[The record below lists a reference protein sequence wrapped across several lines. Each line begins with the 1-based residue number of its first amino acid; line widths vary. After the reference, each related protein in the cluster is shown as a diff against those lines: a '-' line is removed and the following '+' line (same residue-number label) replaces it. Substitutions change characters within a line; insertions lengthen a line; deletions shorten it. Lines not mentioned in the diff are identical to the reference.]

1 MVGAI
6 LKSGAKA
13 VVVGMKIPP
22 NYGPAYTREFESIFP
37 DVAKAHKVAL
47 VPFLFAGF
55 ADTDEWFQQDRVHPT
70 ARAQPALLD
79 NVWPAL
85 KPLLAKPR

>member
-1 MVGAI
+1 V
-6 LKSGAKA
+6 KSGAKA
-13 VVVGMKIPP
+13 VVVGMKLPP

-37 DVAKAHKVAL
+37 DVAKAHKATL

-55 ADTDEWFQQDRVHPT
+55 GDSAEWFQPDRIHPT
-70 ARAQPALLD
+70 ERAQQTLLD

-85 KPLLAKPR
+85 KPLVARLR